1 MTGVFTLGDKIVSVL
16 RETQEPLPARTVWDR
31 LGRQGAESS
40 VRGRLCTLRLEG
52 RVYCARPGDSSVD
65 TPTLWRAAP

>member
-1 MTGVFTLGDKIVSVL
+1 MTGVFTLGDRIVALL
-16 RETQEPLPARTVWDR
+16 RAEKEPLPARAVWDR

-52 RVYCARPGDSSVD
+52 RVYCVRQGDSSID
-65 TPTLWRAAP
+65 TPTLWRATA